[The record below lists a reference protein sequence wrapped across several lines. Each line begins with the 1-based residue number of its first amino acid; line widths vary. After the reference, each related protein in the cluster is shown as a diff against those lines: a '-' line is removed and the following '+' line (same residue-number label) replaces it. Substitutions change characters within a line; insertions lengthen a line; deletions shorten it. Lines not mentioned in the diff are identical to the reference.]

1 MCHLT
6 KMKHNTIHFL
16 HFTKL
21 TSQNASL
28 TTVNAKFKRME
39 ITKFINKSTTNLY
52 IYRKCDI
59 VQNNIGSVEPFIVIF
74 NIYNTLNTLAFY
86 IITFIISLTIN

>member
-6 KMKHNTIHFL
+6 EMKHNTIHFL

-21 TSQNASL
+21 TSRNTPL
-28 TTVNAKFKRME
+28 TAVNANFKRME
-39 ITKFINKSTTNLY
+39 IINIINKLTTNLY

-59 VQNNIGSVEPFIVIF
+59 VHNKIGQLNN
-74 NIYNTLNTLAFY
+74 LL
-86 IITFIISLTIN
+86 